1 MFARWGDLVYRA
13 PLHRHRGDGGG
24 LLALGAYGSGVGS
37 HLSQSGWD
45 DPGSESV
52 AAAKLADGTFGR
64 DTNGDVVAMYT
75 APEGKTVDDPA
86 FAAQVS
92 DSLQRLLQE
101 HPDQVAK
108 VNGSYFQLPNT
119 PRLPAM
125 ATAERTHAIA
135 SIALKGDDDTAI
147 TNNFREIK
155 DAFAIDGVEVQLAG
169 MQPVASAINDT
180 MANDLHRMEII
191 AIPAVAVLLFFVFGG
206 VIAAALPLVVGG
218 LTILGANGI
227 VRVITHS
234 PTSTRSSNP
243 CVVDRSGS
251 GDRLRA
257 VHRQPVP

>member
-13 PLHRHRGDGGG
+13 RFTVIAVMVAG

-101 HPDQVAK
+101 HPD
-108 VNGSYFQLPNT
+108 L
-119 PRLPAM
+119 
-125 ATAERTHAIA
+125 
-135 SIALKGDDDTAI
+135 
-147 TNNFREIK
+147 
-155 DAFAIDGVEVQLAG
+155 
-169 MQPVASAINDT
+169 
-180 MANDLHRMEII
+180 
-191 AIPAVAVLLFFVFGG
+191 
-206 VIAAALPLVVGG
+206 
-218 LTILGANGI
+218 
-227 VRVITHS
+227 
-234 PTSTRSSNP
+234 
-243 CVVDRSGS
+243 
-251 GDRLRA
+251 
-257 VHRQPVP
+257 